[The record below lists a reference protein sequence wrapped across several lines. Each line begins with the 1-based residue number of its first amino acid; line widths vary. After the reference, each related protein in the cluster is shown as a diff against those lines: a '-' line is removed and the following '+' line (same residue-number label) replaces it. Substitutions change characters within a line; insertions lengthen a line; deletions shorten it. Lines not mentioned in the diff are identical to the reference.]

1 MIDIMVAEN
10 AEELGLTVKDPNHPF
25 KKLI

>member
-1 MIDIMVAEN
+1 MVAEN